1 MRLHT
6 CVHTCTYVIDMRD
19 VDARAP
25 CPNLS
30 FGKKGGASSLNNRFD
45 RAFLF
50 LFVIGR
56 RKLQPCENLENTC
69 SSCGGA
75 LRSSML
81 NPMGFR

>member
-25 CPNLS
+25 CPDLS
-30 FGKKGGASSLNNRFD
+30 FGKKGGAGSLNHQFD
-45 RAFLF
+45 RALF
-50 LFVIGR
+50 IFVFIGR
-56 RKLQPCENLENTC
+56 RKLKPCENLENTC

-81 NPMGFR
+81 NPVCFR